1 MRHRSKSNF
10 KGFFNGY
17 PYAFNVVEEA
27 ASENN
32 AEDVNEAACEQINTL
47 LYESLPFD
55 PEEFGFKPSSDQM
68 VYTNSS
74 GDTFSRSK
82 KTYGYWKF
90 CIFEKPESEMVMYI
104 PNMLIAHIVLTS
116 IGVLERCDLNKSDI
130 CPNNPEISGVCAV
143 CESGKKCN
151 FER

>member
-1 MRHRSKSNF
+1 MKHRSKSNF

-27 ASENN
+27 SSENN
-32 AEDVNEAACEQINTL
+32 VEDVNDAAYEQINSL
-47 LYESLPFD
+47 LYDSLPFD
-55 PEEFGFKPSSDQM
+55 PEELKFKPSSDQM

-90 CIFEKPESEMVMYI
+90 CIFEKPESEMVLYI
-104 PNMLIAHIVLTS
+104 PNILIAHIVLTS
-116 IGVLERCDLNKSDI
+116 IGVLERCDINKHDM
-130 CPNNPEISGVCAV
+130 CPNNLENSGVCAA